1 MAAAVEVAARP
12 GVGAGLGLVERWAPG
27 RGGGGEETRAIEVLL
42 IKILN

>member
-1 MAAAVEVAARP
+1 MAAAVEVAARL

-27 RGGGGEETRAIEVLL
+27 GGGGGEETRAIEVLL